1 MAKNGQCQVMPT
13 ETHLLSSPEGLLE
26 GGTTSVASMD
36 TGLHAYCV
44 GLFRSKTPYCAHKWV
59 IACFYKTRLLRTATL
74 YMYLVALYRVAL
86 LWLFKRHPNAG
97 PSDINKAEIRGG

>member
-1 MAKNGQCQVMPT
+1 MAINGQCHGMPT
-13 ETHLLSSPEGLLE
+13 ETHLLRSPEGLFE

-44 GLFRSKTPYCAHKWV
+44 GLSRRKTPYCARKWV

-74 YMYLVALYRVAL
+74 YIYLVALYRVAL
-86 LWLFKRHPNAG
+86 LWLFKCHPNAV
-97 PSDINKAEIRGG
+97 PSDINKAEVRRG